1 MGSAW
6 LRGAALALPAAL
18 SAALTAARSATRSAT
33 RSAALSAALFVA
45 PLVALP
51 VAGLSLA
58 LAAPS
63 VQAASPA
70 HLPAVADLAA
80 ETRAASLRGEPLVV
94 LVTLPNCG
102 YCEAV
107 RRNYLGPQA
116 AAGQLAARELD
127 MSAATPI
134 RDADGRAT
142 TARAWARE
150 HGIRFAPT
158 VLCLDGKGR
167 PAAPP
172 LRGMQPDFYGAY
184 LEQSLDT
191 ARAAMAAAA
200 RGR

>member
-1 MGSAW
+1 MFLDFPARCVGAAW
-6 LRGAALALPAAL
+6 RRGAALVL
-18 SAALTAARSATRSAT
+18 LT
-33 RSAALSAALFVA
+33 
-45 PLVALP
+45 
-51 VAGLSLA
+51 GLLLA

-63 VQAASPA
+63 ARSASAA
-70 HLPAVADLAA
+70 HLPAVSDLAA
-80 ETRAASLRGEPLVV
+80 ETRAASQRGEPLVV
-94 LVTLPNCG
+94 LVSLPDCG

-116 AAGQLAARELD
+116 AAGQIAARELD

-142 TARAWARE
+142 TARAWARA

-158 VLCLDGKGR
+158 VLFLDGKGR

-191 ARAAMAAAA
+191 ARAAMAAGASA
-200 RGR
+200 R

>member
-1 MGSAW
+1 MGIAW
-6 LRGAALALPAAL
+6 QRGAVPTLPAAL
-18 SAALTAARSATRSAT
+18 SGGRFGAIF
-33 RSAALSAALFVA
+33 AALSAPLFVALFVA
-45 PLVALP
+45 
-51 VAGLSLA
+51 GLLLA

-63 VQAASPA
+63 AQAASSA

-80 ETRAASLRGEPLVV
+80 ETRAASRRGEPLVV

-116 AAGQLAARELD
+116 AAGQLLARELD

-158 VLCLDGKGR
+158 VLFLDGMGR

-200 RGR
+200 GGR

>member
-1 MGSAW
+1 MFLDFTARGIGAAW
-6 LRGAALALPAAL
+6 RGGAALTL
-18 SAALTAARSATRSAT
+18 LT
-33 RSAALSAALFVA
+33 
-45 PLVALP
+45 
-51 VAGLSLA
+51 GLLLT
-58 LAAPS
+58 LAAPPA
-63 VQAASPA
+63 QAAGAA
-70 HLPAVADLAA
+70 HLPAVSDLAA
-80 ETRAASLRGEPLVV
+80 ETRAASQRGEPLVV

-116 AAGQLAARELD
+116 AAGQIAARELD

-134 RDADGRAT
+134 RDAEGRVT
-142 TARAWARE
+142 TARAWARA

-158 VLCLDGKGR
+158 VLFLDGRGR

-191 ARAAMAAAA
+191 ARAAVATTTG
-200 RGR
+200 GR

>member
-1 MGSAW
+1 MPV
-6 LRGAALALPAAL
+6 AALALAW
-18 SAALTAARSATRSAT
+18 
-33 RSAALSAALFVA
+33 
-45 PLVALP
+45 
-51 VAGLSLA
+51 A
-58 LAAPS
+58 LAAAAPPAR
-63 VQAASPA
+63 AASPA
-70 HLPAVADLAA
+70 HLPAVSDLAA
-80 ETRAASLRGEPLVV
+80 ETRAASRRGEPLVV
-94 LVTLPNCG
+94 LVTLPDCG

-116 AAGQLAARELD
+116 AAGQLVAHELD

-158 VLCLDGKGR
+158 VLFLDGRGR
-167 PAAPP
+167 AAAPP

-191 ARAAMAAAA
+191 ARAAMAAGAGA
-200 RGR
+200 R

>member
-1 MGSAW
+1 MVFDFAGRRIGPASH
-6 LRGAALALPAAL
+6 RGAIPARLAGMLAIPAIALALAVAPPPAR
-18 SAALTAARSATRSAT
+18 AASAT
-33 RSAALSAALFVA
+33 
-45 PLVALP
+45 
-51 VAGLSLA
+51 
-58 LAAPS
+58 
-63 VQAASPA
+63 
-70 HLPAVADLAA
+70 HLPAVSDLAA
-80 ETRAASLRGEPLVV
+80 ETRAASRRGEPLVV
-94 LVTLPNCG
+94 LVTLPDCG
-102 YCEAV
+102 YCDAV

-116 AAGQLAARELD
+116 ASGEVVARELD

-158 VLCLDGKGR
+158 VLFLDGRGR

-191 ARAAMAAAA
+191 ARAAMAATAG
-200 RGR
+200 GR